1 MANIFNITKEN
12 ALLIIS
18 ESKKGVDQRIIAKK
32 IGCSQATI
40 SRFIRAYNGNPKEY
54 DLLNIN
60 SKKLIKELENKQN
73 KTIEYPIYEFTI
85 FFGLFKIK
93 LKPSIN

>member
-18 ESKKGVDQRIIAKK
+18 ESKKGVDQRIIADKV
-32 IGCSQATI
+32 GCSQATI

-54 DLLNIN
+54 ELLNIN
-60 SKKLIKELENKQN
+60 SKKLIEELKNKQFIS
-73 KTIEYPIYEFTI
+73 IEAPIYECTL

-93 LKPSIN
+93 LKPIKN